1 MLPFQHLCL
10 TLIAHVLSYHDAFQ
24 KNDFLFVV
32 ALLLQLFFF
41 NFHTLN
47 RNSQEAEEKSN
58 EIRAKAKEEADIEK
72 QKLVMTDKKKIQNE
86 YDRKQ
91 KQVIMQQRM

>member
-1 MLPFQHLCL
+1 MLSC
-10 TLIAHVLSYHDAFQ
+10 HDAFQ
-24 KNDFLFVV
+24 KNYFPLCHWVVTAPFFLSH
-32 ALLLQLFFF
+32 AL
-41 NFHTLN
+41 NC
-47 RNSQEAEEKSN
+47 NSQEAEEKSN